1 MIFAT
6 RWKILCSTLPLLTS
20 MDAVPV
26 IPLIMSYL
34 QSSMCTCAIKHFY
47 LPFDWEYRI
56 LP

>member
-20 MDAVPV
+20 MDAVSV